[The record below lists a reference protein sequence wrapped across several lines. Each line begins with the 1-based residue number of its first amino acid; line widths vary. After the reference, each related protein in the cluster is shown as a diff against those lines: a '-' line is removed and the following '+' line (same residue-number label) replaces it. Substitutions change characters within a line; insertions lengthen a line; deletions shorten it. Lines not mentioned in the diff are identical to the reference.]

1 MKVSD
6 VYSGKTLKAEEF
18 GDEDKTVTIT
28 AVNVKEFDKKEGGKE
43 SKIVLSLKDDKDF
56 VVNRTNAKAIE
67 KVLGSDDTE
76 VWVGKQIT
84 LYSTE
89 VQFGA
94 ETMLGI
100 RVRLK
105 APLKRP
111 QQKKDDVPI

>member
-1 MKVSD
+1 MKVGE
-6 VYSGKTLKAEEF
+6 VYSGKSLKAEDL
-18 GDEDKTVTIT
+18 GDEDLAVTIT
-28 AVNVKEFDKKEGGKE
+28 GVNVKEFDKKDGGKE
-43 SKIVLSLKDDKDF
+43 SKIVLSLKDQKDF
-56 VVNRTNAKAIE
+56 VCNVVNSKAIS
-67 KVLGSDDTE
+67 KVLGTDETDD
-76 VWVGKQIT
+76 WVGKSVT

-111 QQKKDDVPI
+111 AAKGE